1 MSKIFLQKYTIY
13 GGYIPDGTKYYLK
26 NLYYC
31 RNICILI
38 ENELFMKKK
47 NTMKKSNGVDVNGT
61 KIFIE
66 NGNVKTV
73 LSEQI
78 QKTGYMDVEESRK
91 ITLEAVKMIY
101 AKNGRL

>member
-1 MSKIFLQKYTIY
+1 MEKT
-13 GGYIPDGTKYYLK
+13 
-26 NLYYC
+26 
-31 RNICILI
+31 NICILI
-38 ENELFMKKK
+38 ENELFMRKK
-47 NTMKKSNGVDVNGT
+47 NTMKKSKTADVNGT

-66 NGNVKTV
+66 NGEVRTI

-78 QKTGYMDVEESRK
+78 QKKGYMDVEESRK